1 MTQRHGIDPEVW
13 ERAREEARQI
23 LIQCAREGRTIA
35 YSELAADLDTVR
47 IEPNSSAFHA
57 ILDEISCSE
66 NAAGR
71 GMLSVLVVHKGDDQM
86 SGRGFFKL
94 AKCLGREFEN
104 EPEFWKI
111 EFERVIGSWRR
122 VRQ

>member
-1 MTQRHGIDPEVW
+1 MMQRHGFDSEVW

-23 LIQCAREGRTIA
+23 LIQRAREGRTIA
-35 YSELAADLDTVR
+35 YSELAAELDTVR
-47 IEPNSSAFHA
+47 LEPNSSAFHA

-71 GMLSVLVVHKGDDQM
+71 GMLSALVIRKDKRI
-86 SGRGFFKL
+86 SGLGFFRL
-94 AKCLGREFEN
+94 ARKLGRKFKDDR
-104 EPEFWKI
+104 EFWNR

>member
-1 MTQRHGIDPEVW
+1 MTQRHGFDPEVW
-13 ERAREEARQI
+13 EHAREEARQI
-23 LIQCAREGRTIA
+23 LIQCAREERTIA
-35 YSELAADLDTVR
+35 YSDLAAELDTIR

-71 GMLSVLVVHKGDDQM
+71 GMLSVLVVHKGDNQM

-94 AKCLGREFEN
+94 AKCLGKEFDDDE
-104 EPEFWKI
+104 EFWNG
-111 EFERVIGSWRR
+111 ESECVIGSWRR

>member
-1 MTQRHGIDPEVW
+1 MQRHGFDSEVW

-23 LIQCAREGRTIA
+23 LIQRAREGRTIA
-35 YSELAADLDTVR
+35 YSELAAELDTVR
-47 IEPNSSAFHA
+47 LEPNSSAFHA

-71 GMLSVLVVHKGDDQM
+71 GMLSALVIRKDKRI
-86 SGRGFFKL
+86 SGLGFFRL
-94 AKCLGREFEN
+94 ARKLGRKFKDDR
-104 EPEFWKI
+104 EFWNR